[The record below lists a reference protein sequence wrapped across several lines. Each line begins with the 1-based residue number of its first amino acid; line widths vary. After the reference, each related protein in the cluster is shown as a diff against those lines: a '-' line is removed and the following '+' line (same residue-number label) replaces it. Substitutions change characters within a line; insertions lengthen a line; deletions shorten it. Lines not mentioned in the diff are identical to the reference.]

1 MWPENDHF
9 GALTLAPEDELMLLR
24 DIFFANLPQG
34 KCTFMI
40 YIVESYITPNLV
52 LNLISWQ
59 L

>member
-24 DIFFANLPQG
+24 EIFFANLPQG

-40 YIVESYITPNLV
+40 YIVKSVQRPSRAIL
-52 LNLISWQ
+52 LLI
-59 L
+59 